1 VMCSALL
8 NHASIGT
15 AEMFRGKG
23 SLVVLA
29 LEWIS
34 CCCGF
39 RMEVIGGEY
48 SGDRLVRIA

>member
-1 VMCSALL
+1 MRSALL
-8 NHASIGT
+8 DHASIG
-15 AEMFRGKG
+15 AVGMFRGKG

-39 RMEVIGGEY
+39 RVEVIGGEY
-48 SGDRLVRIA
+48 SE